1 MVSVDMKSILSLSLV
16 SVALISQGCKADIN
30 KSVTTT
36 ASAEQKTLLKIES
49 FRIALSEGNEKAEPL
64 LSLDAK
70 GNLRYRKNLVGTLS
84 TDGRVLRNNK
94 EIYRFKSDG
103 SLVATDKNMVVAQLS
118 AESVSIDFGSGKR
131 PIVVTVDKNG
141 SVIGTDSG
149 TPKPRKFGTLSP
161 KKASVKIV
169 LAALAIGLVDSMV
182 TRP

>member
-70 GNLRYRKNLVGTLS
+70 GNLLS